1 MDTDLAKEL
10 SDLNAS
16 LSRID
21 ERTIAIHD
29 AQKDLADTLKS
40 HEDQNREDFTTVHG
54 RVSRVEKK
62 QSWILGVGS
71 AVVGIVIFASGILTK
86 IFGGS

>member
-16 LSRID
+16 LGRID

-29 AQKDLADTLKS
+29 AQKDMADAFTS
-40 HEDQNREDFTTVHG
+40 HENQNREDFKIVHS

-62 QSWILGVGS
+62 QSWMLGVGS
-71 AVVGIVIFASGILTK
+71 AVMGIIVFASGVLTK
-86 IFGGS
+86 LFGGS